1 MVGRSSK
8 TPTHIPGY
16 DWISRGGLPTG
27 TATLVG
33 GSPGSG
39 KTIFSL
45 QFLAEGIRQNDA
57 AGIFVTFE
65 ETPDRLRSYMR
76 GFDWDVD
83 AFEAENKFR
92 IIDLSPD
99 PAEAPPTFVGT
110 FDFGGLVTR
119 IEAAVRATGA
129 KLIALDSLAA
139 LNKSF
144 ADSRTVRFELFRL
157 IEALRRMGLTAVI
170 TDENMG
176 DGFPENGSESFG
188 VEDFVIDNLVLLR
201 NRLNQEKRRR
211 TIEVLKYRGT
221 DHHKGEFPF
230 TISGEQGVVIIPLSE
245 MELKQDSS
253 NQRVSTGVAELDE
266 LCGGG
271 LFDGSVTLVT
281 GATGCGKT
289 LMTTQFIG
297 GGVRA
302 GERCL
307 LMGYEESP
315 DQLFR
320 NAEAWGIDF
329 KNFRDDGRLKI
340 QCCYP
345 EIQGLEDHL
354 IEIKRT
360 IEEFGADRVV
370 IDSLTALERISGRR
384 AFREFVVAL
393 TGFLKQRMVTA
404 LMTLTTPTLMGGGS
418 VTEGHI
424 SSIADT
430 IILLRYVEALG
441 EVRRAITVLKMRGT
455 WHDKEIREFKIDGG
469 GMHIGG
475 SFRNMS
481 GILAGQPTR
490 RSDIDPETRIEELMN

>member
-1 MVGRSSK
+1 MIAG
-8 TPTHIPGY
+8 
-16 DWISRGGLPTG
+16 
-27 TATLVG
+27 A
-33 GSPGSG
+33 PGSG

-45 QFLAEGIRQNDA
+45 QFLIEGIRVSNRP
-57 AGIFVTFE
+57 GVFVTFE
-65 ETPDRLRSYMR
+65 ESPDRLRSYMR
-76 GFDWDVD
+76 GFNWDID
-83 AFEAENKFR
+83 QYERDNR
-92 IIDLSPD
+92 IRLIDLSPD
-99 PAEAPPTFVGT
+99 PEEPPPKIAGP

-119 IEAAVRATGA
+119 IEAAVKSVDAE
-129 KLIALDSLAA
+129 LIVLDSLAA
-139 LNKSF
+139 LSRDF
-144 ADSRTVRFELFRL
+144 GDDRTVRFELFRL
-157 IEALRRMGLTAVI
+157 VEALRRMKLTAII
-170 TDENMG
+170 TDETLIQETAPPSP
-176 DGFPENGSESFG
+176 DSFG
-188 VEDFVIDNLVLLR
+188 VEDFVVDNLVLLR

-221 DHHKGEFPF
+221 DHHKGEYPF
-230 TISGEQGVVIIPLSE
+230 TISAEDGFVIIPLSE
-245 MELKQDSS
+245 MQLKQESS
-253 NQRVSTGVAELDE
+253 SERVSTGVTELDR

-297 GGVRA
+297 GGVA
-302 GERCL
+302 NGEKCL
-307 LMGYEESP
+307 LMGFEESP

-320 NAEAWGIDF
+320 NAQSWGIDF
-329 KNFRDDGRLKI
+329 AKHCDEGMLKV

-354 IEIKRT
+354 IAIKRA
-360 IEEFGADRVV
+360 IEDFGADRVV
-370 IDSLTALERISGRR
+370 IDSLTALERVSGQR

-393 TGFLKQRMVTA
+393 TGFLKQRIVTS

-430 IILLRYVEALG
+430 IILLRYVETLG

-469 GMHIGG
+469 GMHIGET
-475 SFRNMS
+475 FRGVS
-481 GILAGQPTR
+481 GILAGQPSR
-490 RSDIDPETRIEELMN
+490 RLDLDSEERLDELLE